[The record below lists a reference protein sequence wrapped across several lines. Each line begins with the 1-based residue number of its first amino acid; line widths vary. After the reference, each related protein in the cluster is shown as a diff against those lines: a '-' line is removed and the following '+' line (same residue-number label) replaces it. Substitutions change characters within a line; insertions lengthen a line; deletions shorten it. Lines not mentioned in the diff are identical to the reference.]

1 LLRLDDVNADRLDWV
16 QYSTAEGLA
25 TPSALCITEDEF
37 GRIYACTGRGLDRLN
52 PVTGLIENF
61 TTADGLP
68 NSYPQMAFRDSKNTL
83 WFGTTDGVARF
94 VPEPERVHKPPNV
107 LITALRIGGVAKNIS
122 VLGETDIPTVE
133 LNSDERQVTVDF
145 VGLGAA
151 LGEKL
156 KYEYRFAG
164 SEWTPTAQRTVNFAN
179 LSSGDYQFE
188 IRAVTADRIYSLEPA
203 RLALQIAAPV
213 WQRWWFIASLLAL
226 IVTGIY
232 LFYKFRVV
240 RVLQMERM
248 RMRIATDL
256 HDDIGANLT
265 RISLLS
271 EVARQKST
279 NGSGDLLSS
288 IANIARESV
297 ASMNDIVWAISPDH
311 DSLLDLTRRM
321 RLHAEDVF
329 ELRDIDLE
337 FNAPA
342 SETDLKLSVG
352 MRRDVLMIF
361 KEAVNNAARHSL
373 CTLVKID
380 FRVENSL
387 LYLRVEDN
395 GRGFETV
402 EESDGQGL
410 RSMMRRSRSLS
421 GDLNIQSKPGHGT
434 IIEFK
439 AKLPKATLERL

>member
-1 LLRLDDVNADRLDWV
+1 
-16 QYSTAEGLA
+16 
-25 TPSALCITEDEF
+25 
-37 GRIYACTGRGLDRLN
+37 
-52 PVTGLIENF
+52 
-61 TTADGLP
+61 
-68 NSYPQMAFRDSKNTL
+68 
-83 WFGTTDGVARF
+83 
-94 VPEPERVHKPPNV
+94 
-107 LITALRIGGVAKNIS
+107 
-122 VLGETDIPTVE
+122 
-133 LNSDERQVTVDF
+133 
-145 VGLGAA
+145 
-151 LGEKL
+151 
-156 KYEYRFAG
+156 
-164 SEWTPTAQRTVNFAN
+164 
-179 LSSGDYQFE
+179 
-188 IRAVTADRIYSLEPA
+188 
-203 RLALQIAAPV
+203 
-213 WQRWWFIASLLAL
+213 
-226 IVTGIY
+226 
-232 LFYKFRVV
+232 
-240 RVLQMERM
+240 
-248 RMRIATDL
+248 MRIATDL

-421 GDLNIQSKPGHGT
+421 GELNIQSKPGHGT